1 MQNANLEPTLHAG
14 QEQFPVVLV
23 PRIDLHIFCDNQQTG
38 QVLQAAAADR
48 RLSRAHVTVQLG
60 GIPAAAQVY
69 QTQPTPNVLVVESH
83 NGHDQLM
90 GELSRLAEVCQANTK
105 VIVIGHVNDVLLYRE
120 LIKAGIAE
128 YIVAPVSPVAFI
140 ELIASLYTDPKS
152 SPLGRIVSF
161 LGAKGG
167 VGSSTIAHNLAWAT
181 SQKQG
186 VDTII
191 TDLDLAFGTASLNFN
206 QDGSGGILEALNQPD
221 RLDSTLVERM
231 MTKLGNKLSLLNGP
245 GSVERDFNIEGH
257 AVDAILNVVRSS
269 APLVMVDVPNMWA
282 PWIKHT
288 LLNSDEIIITATPE
302 LPSLRNAKNL
312 MDLFKA
318 ARANDR
324 PPRLIINQVGVPK
337 RPEIAPADFAKALG
351 VTPLAVI
358 PHDPAAFGLAQ
369 GNGQMLHEVAPKSK
383 ASEIINSIAGTI
395 AGQSAPVA
403 KPKNES
409 LLSKVS
415 IAQEEVVRTKGP
427 PGCLAKDQ
435 KIQHH
440 KVCHF
445 RHRQRRNLLL
455 PKRLLCLILVF
466 RRTALR
472 QHRQP
477 SLPQ

>member
-1 MQNANLEPTLHAG
+1 MQNANIEPTLGAG
-14 QEQFPVVLV
+14 PAHYPVVLV
-23 PRIDLHIFCDNQQTG
+23 PRIDLHIYCDNQQTG
-38 QVLQAAAADR
+38 QVLQAAIADR
-48 RLSRAHVTVQLG
+48 RMSRAHVTVQLG
-60 GIPAAAQVY
+60 GIAAAAQVY

-83 NGHDQLM
+83 SGHEQLM

-128 YIVAPVSPVAFI
+128 YVVAPISPVGFI
-140 ELIASLYTDPKS
+140 DLVANLYIDPKAA
-152 SPLGRIVSF
+152 PLGRVVSF
-161 LGAKGG
+161 VGAKGG

-181 SQKQG
+181 SQRQG

-206 QDGSGGILEALNQPD
+206 QDGAGGMLEALNQPD

-245 GSVERDFNIEGH
+245 GSVERDINIEAH
-257 AVDAILNVVRSS
+257 AIETILSVVRSS

-282 PWIKHT
+282 PWIKQT

-312 MDLFKA
+312 MDLLKA
-318 ARANDR
+318 ARSNDM

-337 RPEIAPADFAKALG
+337 RPEIAPAEFAKALG

-383 ASEIINSIAGTI
+383 AAEIINSIAGII
-395 AGQSAPVA
+395 AGHHTAEA
-403 KPKNES
+403 KPKPAS
-409 LLSKVS
+409 LLS
-415 IAQEEVVRTKGP
+415 RLP
-427 PGCLAKDQ
+427 
-435 KIQHH
+435 
-440 KVCHF
+440 
-445 RHRQRRNLLL
+445 LL
-455 PKRLLCLILVF
+455 KKK
-466 RRTALR
+466 
-472 QHRQP
+472 
-477 SLPQ
+477 S